1 VNKDKISKL
10 YEKITNEKHL
20 SNMTNANAQNEQ
32 MEMFKISNS
41 ELFKM
46 SQPIHKNKK
55 ENK

>member
-1 VNKDKISKL
+1 MRVSLIKNSYLKLFVKSNKW
-10 YEKITNEKHL
+10 
-20 SNMTNANAQNEQ
+20 NAQNEQ
-32 MEMFKISNS
+32 MEMFKMSNS